1 MPNTTPY
8 LLQPAPSRKNIP
20 RVEDMDM
27 DQITFDIGRV
37 KDAGSKVGPAGAD
50 GADGAYGAYG
60 GKQVLKVEIDNF
72 GFAFVT
78 SVESSPS
85 RSGGKMAGW
94 LVGWQYYV
102 VNVNS

>member
-72 GFAFVT
+72 GFASELIDTFDGKESVGFVELKRT
-78 SVESSPS
+78 TG
-85 RSGGKMAGW
+85 RKK
-94 LVGWQYYV
+94 
-102 VNVNS
+102 

>member
-27 DQITFDIGRV
+27 DQITFDI
-37 KDAGSKVGPAGAD
+37 
-50 GADGAYGAYG
+50 
-60 GKQVLKVEIDNF
+60 DNF
-72 GFAFVT
+72 GFAFVP

-85 RSGGKMAGW
+85 RGCMCNSRGIM
-94 LVGWQYYV
+94 VG
-102 VNVNS
+102 